1 MKTPALVDLRNI
13 YKRAEVEAQGFLY
26 ESIGRQ

>member
-13 YKRAEVEAQGFLY
+13 YKRSEVEAQGFAY
-26 ESIGRQ
+26 ESIGR